1 MKVPRGG
8 LAPMISLVI
17 LILVLIY
24 FSRSKP
30 TPVHRG
36 TPEQRRNNRGFD
48 DLEDELHDI
57 EGTL

>member
-1 MKVPRGG
+1 
-8 LAPMISLVI
+8 MISLVI

-36 TPEQRRNNRGFD
+36 TPEQRRNNREFD